1 MQIEAFILD
10 GLGHQSYLIRDEKS
24 GTAAVV
30 DPRRDGEIYLRAASR
45 AGATLTHI
53 LETHIHNDYVSGAR
67 ELAVNSGAT
76 IVASADAHLAYPHLP
91 VRDGETF
98 RVGELRVQVMA
109 TPGHTPEHVSYVLFE
124 PGKSEPSAVFSG
136 GSMLAGGAGRTD
148 LLGPGLTLTL
158 TRQQY
163 HSLRKMLAT
172 LPGHVAV
179 YPTHGAG
186 SFCQAN
192 LGSTRGATTIEQE
205 LLVNPASQAE
215 SEEAFVKRQ
224 LAGYTAYPRYYAH
237 MHDINQQG
245 PALLGPLADPT
256 PLAPRVVQQQL
267 ATGIPLIDGRGRDD
281 FARAHVPGSLNIE
294 LDSSFGTYAGWLLPF
309 NTPLMLLI
317 EDEAGRREA
326 VVQLVRIGYEQTQ
339 GYLDGGLAGWQ
350 AAALPTDSFERI
362 DLDTL
367 HRRWQERQPLTIID
381 VRRDDEWAKGHIP
394 GSLHFHIGDLPQ
406 QLASVPTDSPL
417 TLICQSGYR
426 AQIAASILA
435 ASGREV
441 SAVQGGVGDWL
452 DRGWPAD
459 HSATENSPDA
469 LHAHL

>member
-1 MQIEAFILD
+1 MQIEAFVLD
-10 GLGHQSYLIRDEKS
+10 GLGHQSYLIRDEKR
-24 GTAAVV
+24 GQAAVV
-30 DPRRDGEIYLRAASR
+30 DPRRDGEVYLEAASR
-45 AGATLTHI
+45 SGASVTHI
-53 LETHIHNDYVSGAR
+53 LETHVHNDYVTGAR
-67 ELAVNSGAT
+67 ELAARTGAT
-76 IVASADAHLAYPHLP
+76 IVASSEAHLAYPHQP

-98 RVGELRVQVMA
+98 RVGELHFEVMS

-124 PGKSEPSAVFSG
+124 PDQSTPHAVFSG

-148 LLGPGLTLTL
+148 LLGPGMTLTL

-172 LPGHVAV
+172 LPGHVTV

-192 LGSTRGATTIEQE
+192 LGSARRTTTIREE
-205 LLVNPASQAE
+205 LLASPAVQAD
-215 SEEAFVKRQ
+215 SEEAFVKQQ

-237 MHDINQQG
+237 MHDINQRG
-245 PALLGPLADPT
+245 PAILGALADPA
-256 PLAPRVVQQQL
+256 PLAPHAVQQQL
-267 ATGIPLIDGRGRDD
+267 AASIPLIDGRKRDD

-294 LDSSFGTYAGWLLPF
+294 LDSSFGTYAGWILPF

-317 EDEAGRREA
+317 EDEEGRREA
-326 VVQLVRIGYEQTQ
+326 VVQLLRIGYEQTR
-339 GYLDGGLAGWQ
+339 GYLDGGIAGWQ
-350 AAALPTDSFERI
+350 AAALPTSSFERI

-367 HRRWQERQPLTIID
+367 HQRWQARGPLTIID
-381 VRRDDEWAKGHIP
+381 VRRDDEWARGHIP

-406 QLASVPTDSPL
+406 DLASVPTDGPL
-417 TLICQSGYR
+417 ALICQSGYR
-426 AQIAASILA
+426 SEIAASILA

-452 DRGWPAD
+452 ARGWPS
-459 HSATENSPDA
+459 SAGAPPATQDA
-469 LHAHL
+469 LHIHP